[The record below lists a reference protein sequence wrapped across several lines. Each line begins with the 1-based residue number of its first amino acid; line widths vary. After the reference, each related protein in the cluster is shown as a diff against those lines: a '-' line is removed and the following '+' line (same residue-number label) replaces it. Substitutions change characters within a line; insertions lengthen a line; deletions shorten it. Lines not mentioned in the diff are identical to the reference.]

1 MKILMVTNSYFP
13 MVGGIE
19 QSIRSFSLGFR
30 RMGHEVL
37 IVAPSPAGSRDRK
50 ENVVRIPAIEHNQ
63 EPQFFINLPMAGLL
77 SKIMRTFAPDIV
89 HSHYPFFMGD
99 YALRLSRQ
107 YKIPLVFTYH
117 IMFEYYTHYLP
128 IPSGPAKRFT
138 VKLAA
143 GYANWAQQVIA
154 PSESVEAILR
164 RRGVKAPIEVVPTGI
179 DLKAMARGNSK
190 EFRRRHQ
197 IPADAF
203 VVGHAGRLA
212 PEKNLKFLIPCLV
225 DFLKTKPDAH
235 ALIVGQGVSVP
246 MIRHSFEQA
255 GLEKRLTMTGF
266 LHDQHLADAYHAM
279 DVFAFASLSET
290 QGMVLAEAMA
300 CGTPVVALDATGVRE
315 VVKNY
320 RNGRLIPT
328 LNRARFVKALQWCHH
343 LSLERKR
350 KLKGQARQSAKEFS
364 LDLCARRMLDI
375 YKRLRSKEFVAPKH
389 KESSWHEFA
398 QRVKTEA
405 DIFKNLVEA
414 GGAAISH
421 G

>member
-1 MKILMVTNSYFP
+1 

-19 QSIRSFSLGFR
+19 QSIRSLSWAFR

-37 IVAPSPAGSRDRK
+37 IMAPSPAGPQDRREK
-50 ENVVRIPAIEHNQ
+50 VIRVPAFEHKQ
-63 EPQFFINLPMAGLL
+63 EPKFFINLPVPGTLRR
-77 SKIMRTFAPDIV
+77 IMRDFAPDIV

-107 YKIPLVFTYH
+107 HNIPMVFTYH

-128 IPSGPAKRFT
+128 IPSGAARRFT
-138 VKLAA
+138 VKLAV
-143 GYANWAQQVIA
+143 GYANWAQQVVA

-179 DLKAMARGNSK
+179 DLKAMAHGHSK

-212 PEKNLKFLIPCLV
+212 TEKNLEFLVRCLV
-225 DFLKTKPDAH
+225 DFLKTEPHAH
-235 ALIVGQGVSVP
+235 ALIVGQGDSVD
-246 MIRHSFEQA
+246 MIRRSFGQA
-255 GLEKRLTMTGF
+255 GLSQRLCLSGF
-266 LHDQHLADAYHAM
+266 LRDQDLANAYHSM

-300 CGTPVVALDATGVRE
+300 CGTPVVAIEATGVRE

-320 RNGRLIPT
+320 RNGRLIPSV
-328 LNRARFVKALQWCHH
+328 NHARFVEALQWCRH
-343 LSLERKR
+343 LSPDRKR
-350 KLKGQARQSAKEFS
+350 KLKRQARQSVKEFS

-375 YKRLRSKEFVAPKH
+375 YERLRSKEYRLP
-389 KESSWHEFA
+389 ESSWHEFV
-398 QRVKTEA
+398 QRVKAEA
-405 DIFKNLVEA
+405 DILKNVVKA
-414 GGAAISH
+414 GEAAIRH

>member
-1 MKILMVTNSYFP
+1 MMTNSYFP

-19 QSIRSFSLGFR
+19 QSIRSFSWAFR

-37 IVAPSPAGSRDRK
+37 IAAPSPASPQDRK
-50 ENVVRIPAIEHNQ
+50 EKVIRVAAIQHNR
-63 EPQFFINLPMAGLL
+63 EPKFFINLPVPGTLHR
-77 SKIMRTFAPDIV
+77 IMRNFSPDIV

-107 YKIPLVFTYH
+107 HNIPLVFTYH
-117 IMFEYYTHYLP
+117 IMFEHYTHYLP
-128 IPSGPAKRFT
+128 IPSGAARRFT

-164 RRGVKAPIEVVPTGI
+164 RRGVKAPIEVVPSGI
-179 DLKAMARGNSK
+179 DIKAMARGNAK
-190 EFRRRHQ
+190 KFRRRHQ

-203 VVGHAGRLA
+203 VAGHAGRLA

-225 DFLKTKPDAH
+225 DFLKSKPDAH
-235 ALIVGQGVSVP
+235 ALIVGQGDSVP
-246 MIRHSFEQA
+246 MIRHSFEKA
-255 GLEKRLTMTGF
+255 GVGQRLHLTGF
-266 LHDQHLADAYHAM
+266 LHGQDLTDAYHAM
-279 DVFAFASLSET
+279 DVFGFASLSET

-300 CGTPVVALDATGVRE
+300 CGTPVVAVDANGVRE

-320 RNGRLIPT
+320 HNGRLVNT
-328 LNRARFVKALQWCHH
+328 LNHDQFVKALQWCHH

-350 KLKGQARQSAKEFS
+350 KLNQQTRQSVKEFS

-375 YKRLRSKEFVAPKH
+375 YERLGAKEYRLPDT
-389 KESSWHEFA
+389 SWHEFVK
-398 QRVKTEA
+398 RVKAEA
-405 DIFKNLVEA
+405 DILKNVVKA
-414 GGAAISH
+414 GEAAISH